1 MAESRFVKLLEYAF
15 AGNAERKRMLNSE
28 AFKRIV
34 GERAVKELLQAED
47 ISETTLLQEEVIKKV
62 YEGAEPARCVREVF
76 PIQKTKSYAVRFIA
90 GAAGTYASEVA
101 EGAEIPVGQED
112 YSKIDVEVKKYAT
125 RPLITKEMVDDCL
138 FNIIEHEIRKAGFRL
153 ENTLNRV
160 VLTTL
165 LKELDGISDIDPAGT
180 HLAVTDIAKAVG
192 AVKAKNW
199 MPDTL
204 ITHPMAEA
212 QLLQDSNLVYVCYA
226 GTEAPLRE
234 GAIPRLLGLK
244 PWTLSVTAEPNS
256 GVYWD
261 GTDADNHYYALVLD
275 SQNTAVIVMRD
286 DITIEQYEDPIH
298 DLVGITAKMRFG
310 VGVLRDDAGVRI
322 LAK

>member
-1 MAESRFVKLLEYAF
+1 M
-15 AGNAERKRMLNSE
+15 
-28 AFKRIV
+28 
-34 GERAVKELLQAED
+34 
-47 ISETTLLQEEVIKKV
+47 QEEVIKKV
-62 YEGAEPARCVREVF
+62 YEGAEPARCVRQVF
-76 PIQKTKSYAVRFIA
+76 PIQKTNSYAVRFIT
-90 GAAGTYASEVA
+90 GAAGSYAPEVA
-101 EGAEIPVGQED
+101 EGAAIPVGEES

-125 RPLITKEMVDDCL
+125 RPLITREMIDDCL
-138 FNIIEHEIRKAGFRL
+138 FNIVEHEIRKAGFRL

-160 VLTTL
+160 VLEKL
-165 LKELDGISDIDPAGT
+165 LSELDGISDITPAGD
-180 HLAVTDIAKAVG
+180 HLAVTDIANAIGK
-192 AVKAKNW
+192 VKAKNW

-234 GAIPRLLGLK
+234 GAIPRLLGLS
-244 PWTLSVTAEPNS
+244 PYTLSVTTT
-256 GVYWD
+256 
-261 GTDADNHYYALVLD
+261 GTEQWTSTAGSNNYYALVLD
-275 SQNTAVIVMRD
+275 SKNTAVIVMRE
-286 DITIEQYEDPIH
+286 DISIEQYEDPIH